1 MDEFKCDHTLVTE
14 SDGWQQETGG
24 SSASG
29 RALHQTAEPGGQGHD
44 GGLGGPT
51 DQAGDTVQCE

>member
-1 MDEFKCDHTLVTE
+1 MWPTLITE

-29 RALHQTAEPGGQGHD
+29 RELYQTAEPGGQGHD
-44 GGLGGPT
+44 GGLRGPT